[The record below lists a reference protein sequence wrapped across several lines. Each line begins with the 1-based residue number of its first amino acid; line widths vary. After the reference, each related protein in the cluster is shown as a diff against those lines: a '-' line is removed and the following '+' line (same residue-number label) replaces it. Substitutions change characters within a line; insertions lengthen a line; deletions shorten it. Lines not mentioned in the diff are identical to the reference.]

1 MYLLFQ
7 HDENKNY
14 YSIFDTTTSLYSGWS
29 IDTKCLPDYIGP
41 KFSTITLPELQTRFL
56 LITSAPTIPELFD
69 QVPELLL

>member
-7 HDENKNY
+7 NDLHKNY
-14 YSIFDTTTSLYSGWS
+14 YSIFDTTTNLYSGWS
-29 IDTKCLPDYIGP
+29 IDVERLPNYIGP